1 MFAGIKR
8 ICRLFIFKKQWRKCN
23 PHNHTYAANLFALE
37 SVVVGKATYGPLN
50 VVNCGTGNTLRIGNY
65 CSIAQDVIFSLHA
78 DHYLNRISTY
88 PFRVMAGGEKQE
100 AISKGDIILE
110 DDVWIGQRAMIM
122 SGIRIGQGAVVAAGA
137 VVTKDVPPYAI
148 VGGVPAKVIRYRFA
162 PELIQELMKID
173 YNRLDRKQILEH
185 MEELY
190 HPLVDVRQIEWML

>member
-1 MFAGIKR
+1 
-8 ICRLFIFKKQWRKCN
+8 
-23 PHNHTYAANLFALE
+23 
-37 SVVVGKATYGPLN
+37 
-50 VVNCGTGNTLRIGNY
+50 
-65 CSIAQDVIFSLHA
+65 
-78 DHYLNRISTY
+78 
-88 PFRVMAGGEKQE
+88 MAGGEKQE

-162 PELIQELMKID
+162 PELTQELMKID